1 MTTTPLAPFT
11 AAMFQAFAGVESSNP
26 LFAIATNSAGD
37 EVTLVVDGTLVE
49 LYLVD
54 AEFAETICRKEY
66 PEGHATAVCVAES
79 LLCHCEQSADLDALC
94 TVLERFAFEIEAT
107 MPG

>member
-11 AAMFQAFAGVESSNP
+11 PAMFQAFAGVESSNP
-26 LFAIATNSAGD
+26 LFATATNSAGD
-37 EVTLVVDGTLVE
+37 EVTLIVDGTRVD
-49 LYLVD
+49 LYLID
-54 AEFAETICRKEY
+54 AEFAETACMKDY

-94 TVLERFAFEIEAT
+94 AVLERFAFSIEAT